1 MTDPTPDM
9 FGRYRVAEVVGGLT
23 RHYSTSC
30 FLPGVHTIVTG
41 PDAQASDDSGGP
53 RPPKF
58 NVLDDRG
65 PVSDVEDY
73 AL

>member
-1 MTDPTPDM
+1 MTEEMPSPDQ
-9 FGRYRVAEVVGGLT
+9 FGRYRVAEVVGGRT
-23 RHYSTSC
+23 RHYSTTT

-58 NVLDDRG
+58 NTFD
-65 PVSDVEDY
+65 PTPDVEEY
-73 AL
+73 QL